1 MTSVNTRHKATSNR
15 PTTASREH
23 RQQLGSGQ
31 QRTEESNSKDRTMLR
46 QIGSL
51 PFGRTSFVV
60 PFITSQNRPLLLRG
74 RRMPAH
80 RINELTSSS
89 SVTLM
94 YSTDMHIATTSP
106 VSAEVLSTQD
116 IVVGTIL
123 AFILA
128 FSYSYLNGQSSSSS
142 FVSWQS
148 QLDRDINASASTSIS
163 SSSDITGEEKV
174 FNSEN
179 WKEMSREENY
189 VLYNTRIRQKTSQQT
204 TNRRNKTNN
213 TLQQRENKLVLIALL
228 VLFVPIFSVEF
239 FFALSRQFLCE
250 GSFFSGGE
258 VAQKLCSPILGR

>member
-1 MTSVNTRHKATSNR
+1 
-15 PTTASREH
+15 
-23 RQQLGSGQ
+23 
-31 QRTEESNSKDRTMLR
+31 MLR

-51 PFGRTSFVV
+51 SFGRTSFVV

-204 TNRRNKTNN
+204 PNRRNKTNT
-213 TLQQRENKLVLIALL
+213 TLQ
-228 VLFVPIFSVEF
+228 
-239 FFALSRQFLCE
+239 
-250 GSFFSGGE
+250 
-258 VAQKLCSPILGR
+258 